1 MSQVD
6 SGEIGA
12 GAKES
17 PIEPKVEKKNS
28 EIKRSGTINK
38 AKQLEEQKQNEKR
51 KTLFGVRN
59 PVIQP
64 VDNSQNENG
73 NGNNV
78 DANEFNMGAS
88 SM

>member
-17 PIEPKVEKKNS
+17 SIEPKIEKKS
-28 EIKRSGTINK
+28 SDIKRSGTINK

-59 PVIQP
+59 PII
-64 VDNSQNENG
+64 
-73 NGNNV
+73 
-78 DANEFNMGAS
+78 
-88 SM
+88 